1 MAMTVFSADGTIK
14 LPRSIQKALGLKDGD
29 QIELLKYEKGQVL
42 MIAKN
47 RSITELKGILSK
59 ADLNCSVE
67 ELMEIAAKR
76 AVRANK

>member
-1 MAMTVFSADGTIK
+1 MAMTVFAADGTIK

-47 RSITELKGILSK
+47 RSIY
-59 ADLNCSVE
+59 A
-67 ELMEIAAKR
+67 
-76 AVRANK
+76 